1 MNKTSRWAAVAALVF
16 ATVAWGGLFHAGKVA
31 LKNLDPF
38 WFTLVRY
45 IGAALLLTAILRWNG
60 AVRWILLR
68 QHWVRLAGLGL
79 MGYGLFGILVFI
91 GLSLSAPSHGA
102 VIMATMPVT
111 TLFIRWVFDRQ
122 APQWWAWL
130 AALLAI
136 AGVSLVSGVLD
147 GGKGFS
153 NSTLAGDLIAYAG
166 TVGWIMYTRGQATV
180 AQLTVIEY
188 TTFTAL
194 LALPGLLLVALLA
207 TLAGYARP
215 PAAANLVAAAPSLL
229 YIVVFGTVLAALAFN
244 KGVRNLGA
252 THGIVF
258 INLVPVSALL
268 IGIASGAQISAGE
281 LAGTL
286 LVIAALT
293 LQAKKMGLSFGFN
306 RAPALPAAS
315 R

>member
-1 MNKTSRWAAVAALVF
+1 MNKTSRWLAVAALVF

-45 IGAALLLTAILRWNG
+45 VGAALLLTVILRWNG
-60 AVRWILLR
+60 KVRWPLLR
-68 QHWVRLAGLGL
+68 QHWRRLASLGL
-79 MGYGLFGILVFI
+79 MGYGMFGILVFI
-91 GLSLSAPSHGA
+91 GLSRSIPSHGA

-111 TLFIRWVFDRQ
+111 TLFMRWIFERQ

-130 AALLAI
+130 AAMLAVG
-136 AGVSLVSGVLD
+136 GVSLVSGVWEAD
-147 GGKGFS
+147 KGFS
-153 NSTLAGDLIAYAG
+153 NSTLAGDLIAFVG
-166 TVGWIMYTRGQATV
+166 TVGWISYTRGQAAV

-194 LALPGLLLVALLA
+194 LALPGLLALALLA
-207 TLAGYARP
+207 TVAGYAHP
-215 PAAANLVAAAPSLL
+215 PSADNLIAAAPSLI
-229 YIVVFGTVLAALAFN
+229 YIIVIATVLAALAFN

-268 IGIASGAQISAGE
+268 ISIANGAHVSSGE
-281 LAGTL
+281 LTGTL

-293 LQAKKMGLSFGFN
+293 LQAKKMGLSFGVS
-306 RAPALPAAS
+306 RTPPLVTAP